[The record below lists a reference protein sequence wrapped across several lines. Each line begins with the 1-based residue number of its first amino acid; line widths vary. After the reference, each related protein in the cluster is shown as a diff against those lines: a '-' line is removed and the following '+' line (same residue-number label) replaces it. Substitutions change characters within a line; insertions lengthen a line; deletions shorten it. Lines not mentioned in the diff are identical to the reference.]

1 MSKHVKVAKR
11 KKYKKL
17 KYFSVLVSNS
27 IKTHNNMSSFKKIS
41 NTSSKN
47 NDRSNNNNNN
57 AIKTPFCKVCFD
69 AKRPGYDSHFL
80 KADGLSTGNVV
91 CPYLLSLECK
101 YCKKPGHTVSYCD
114 VLAAK
119 TQKPQETRRE
129 KSKLHQDEDGWVTKS
144 SSSSR
149 SGSQEGRFYIKGLP
163 EATSTTQN
171 AAFAHAPRILFEDED
186 EDDEAEAEVVVV
198 KTPQPMGEWAAIAAK
213 KPVPKPIRITTDML
227 FQGAKRAA
235 TEKLAAKTETK
246 TWPQMILTRNWAD
259 DSDDDDE

>member
-1 MSKHVKVAKR
+1 M
-11 KKYKKL
+11 L
-17 KYFSVLVSNS
+17 DINS
-27 IKTHNNMSSFKKIS
+27 IQTHNNMSSFKKIS

-47 NDRSNNNNNN
+47 NTN
-57 AIKTPFCKVCFD
+57 AIKSPFCKVCFD
-69 AKRPGYDSHFL
+69 AKRPGYDAHFL

-119 TQKPQETRRE
+119 NQTQQQPQETRRE
-129 KSKLHQDEDGWVTKS
+129 KSKLHQDADGWVTKS

-149 SGSQEGRFYIKGLP
+149 NSQEGRFYIKGLP
-163 EATSTTQN
+163 ETTSTTQN

-186 EDDEAEAEVVVV
+186 DDETEVIAEVVVV

-213 KPVPKPIRITTDML
+213 KPVPKPIRITTDVL

-235 TEKLAAKTETK
+235 TEKQATEKKDETK
-246 TWPQMILTRNWAD
+246 KTTTTAAWPQMILTRNWAD

>member
-1 MSKHVKVAKR
+1 M
-11 KKYKKL
+11 
-17 KYFSVLVSNS
+17 LVSNS
-27 IKTHNNMSSFKKIS
+27 IQTHNNMSSFKKIS

-47 NDRSNNNNNN
+47 NDRSKCNNNN

-69 AKRPGYDSHFL
+69 AKRPGYDAHFL

-114 VLAAK
+114 VLASK
-119 TQKPQETRRE
+119 NQTQQPQETRRE
-129 KSKLHQDEDGWVTKS
+129 KSKLHQDADGWVTKS

-149 SGSQEGRFYIKGLP
+149 NSQEGRFYIKGLP
-163 EATSTTQN
+163 ETTSTTQN
-171 AAFAHAPRILFEDED
+171 AAFAHAPRILFED
-186 EDDEAEAEVVVV
+186 DDEEEEVIAEVVVV

-235 TEKLAAKTETK
+235 TEKQATEKLATEKQAAKTETK
-246 TWPQMILTRNWAD
+246 PWPQMILTRNWAD